1 MEKTGLKLLAL
12 GGIVGPILF
21 TAATLICAGLRTDY
35 SHIHHFISELG
46 ATGTPNAKLM
56 NLMGFIPSGIMIAS
70 FGLSLTLLL
79 PKKFLARFGSVLI
92 TIFGLGMTVVGFF
105 SCDEGCPREGSLE
118 NNIHDQISGPIF
130 LCAILGSFILGFTF
144 RRLPYWK
151 KFWLYSIV
159 SSILSLV
166 FLIALVNSLDSYTF
180 TGTWQRLL
188 LLTLFLWFGTIG
200 LHAFRF
206 WNSKTSP

>member
-1 MEKTGLKLLAL
+1 MEKNGLKLFAL
-12 GGIVGPILF
+12 GGVVGPILF
-21 TAATLICAGLRTDY
+21 TLATLICGGLRPDY

-56 NLMGFIPSGIMIAS
+56 NWIGFIPSGIMIAS

-79 PKKFLARFGSVLI
+79 PKKFLARLGSILI
-92 TIFGLGMTVVGFF
+92 IIFGFGLTVVGFF
-105 SCDEGCPREGSLE
+105 SCDKGCPREGSLE

-130 LCAILGSFILGFTF
+130 LCAILGSLILGFVF
-144 RRLPYWK
+144 RRLPYWNK
-151 KFWLYSIV
+151 LWLYSIG

-166 FLIALVNSLDSYTF
+166 FLFALIDSLDSYTI
-180 TGTWQRLL
+180 TGMWQRLL
-188 LLTLFLWFGTIG
+188 LLTLFFWFGTIG

-206 WNSKTSP
+206 WNNNTSR